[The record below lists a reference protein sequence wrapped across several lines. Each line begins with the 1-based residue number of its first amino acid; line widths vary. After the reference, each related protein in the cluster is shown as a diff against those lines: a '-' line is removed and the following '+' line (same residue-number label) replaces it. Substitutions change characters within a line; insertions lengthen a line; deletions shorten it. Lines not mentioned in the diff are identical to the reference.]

1 MSGPTRLKR
10 WKCKRNGRSLHGYIR
25 LKTHAGIQHQV
36 CDVAHT
42 ATKTKNVAARAA
54 AWEKTSTD
62 YGNVIK
68 IRVVRGLDT
77 LRQLQIYK
85 ATLS

>member
-1 MSGPTRLKR
+1 M
-10 WKCKRNGRSLHGYIR
+10 
-25 LKTHAGIQHQV
+25 A
-36 CDVAHT
+36 A
-42 ATKTKNVAARAA
+42 KTKNVAARAA
-54 AWEKTSTD
+54 AWERTSTD